1 MAGFEKEFVLGEAT
15 WRQRL
20 ARDWRLAVHM
30 LRVFRMWATVG
41 RKLRR
46 ATAEAERAGRPLPID
61 SLRRG
66 RV

>member
-1 MAGFEKEFVLGEAT
+1 MAGFEKEFVLGESS

-20 ARDWRLAVHM
+20 ARDCRLAVHL
-30 LRVFRMWATVG
+30 LRVLRMWATVG
-41 RKLRR
+41 RRLRR
-46 ATAEAERAGRPLPID
+46 ATGEAQRAGRPLPID